1 MHKSSS
7 QPGWAQMV
15 HAHEAGQGRMPA
27 CKVTFSWSVP
37 RGSQVRV
44 WWGLGSMV
52 EALVVDGRVG
62 ALTGVAVS
70 GHRLLRGGQ
79 GREPRKPTAQQGWGV
94 LGHRKRRIKR

>member
-1 MHKSSS
+1 
-7 QPGWAQMV
+7 
-15 HAHEAGQGRMPA
+15 
-27 CKVTFSWSVP
+27 
-37 RGSQVRV
+37 
-44 WWGLGSMV
+44 MV

-62 ALTGVAVS
+62 ALTGVAVF